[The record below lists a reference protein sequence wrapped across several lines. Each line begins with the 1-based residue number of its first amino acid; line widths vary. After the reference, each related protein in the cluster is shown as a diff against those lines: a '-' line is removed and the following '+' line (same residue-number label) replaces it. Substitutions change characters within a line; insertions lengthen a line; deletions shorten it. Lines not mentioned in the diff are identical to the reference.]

1 LGIVILLSLKNGL
14 DIVLKELILVVE
26 ENIKENLKNL
36 SETELEDLNIIIK
49 NIERL
54 VLKII

>member
-26 ENIKENLKNL
+26 ENIKENLKK
-36 SETELEDLNIIIK
+36 SK
-49 NIERL
+49 
-54 VLKII
+54 